1 MPGVN
6 EKRLSE
12 LMAGIEPVDLSARES
27 CRRRWDE
34 LAKPLDGL
42 GQFEEILVQLAGI
55 QRSDV
60 VQIRPRTV
68 VVMCADHGVTVEQVA
83 QTEDSVTASIAGA
96 IAEGTSTVNVM
107 AEAASADV
115 LAVDIGMKK
124 TVSVAGVLDMNVARG
139 TGNLAQGPAMS
150 REAAC
155 LAVLRGIETAERL
168 AYRGYR
174 ILAAGEMGI
183 GNTTS
188 ASAIMSVMSGMDA
201 SMVTGRGA
209 GLPDHLYGHKIEVVR
224 KAVSVNHPDRNDP
237 LDVLSC
243 LGGYELAGMVGLYL
257 GGAMSGTAVVVD
269 GFPSAVSAL
278 LAQELCP
285 LSREYMIASH
295 LGKEP
300 ASEKLMEMLSMKPVL
315 HAGMALGEATG
326 AVMLFPLLD
335 VALALYEKGETFQ
348 QISLAPYERYQP
360 S

>member
-27 CRRRWDE
+27 CRRHWDE

-257 GGAMSGTAVVVD
+257 
-269 GFPSAVSAL
+269 
-278 LAQELCP
+278 
-285 LSREYMIASH
+285 
-295 LGKEP
+295 
-300 ASEKLMEMLSMKPVL
+300 
-315 HAGMALGEATG
+315 
-326 AVMLFPLLD
+326 
-335 VALALYEKGETFQ
+335 
-348 QISLAPYERYQP
+348 
-360 S
+360 